1 VLYQY
6 EEYGYF
12 AEFTG
17 FRGVAFQKAESYL
30 KAYRKQAQNVELQF
44 FDADHIAT
52 DEHLYF
58 AVLNA
63 LQAFKAKTNCS
74 KSVAMESMLY
84 ASAQR
89 QISKAIEHIGVKP
102 ESCNLAVVIV
112 AEDEKQVEKQ
122 LKELTEY
129 FGCSPDGNVLQLTE
143 QKIQKIKAAFQVTET
158 ELATQKALQE
168 KALVDLVIE
177 RMALLSTQF

>member
-1 VLYQY
+1 MLCQY
-6 EEYGYF
+6 EEYGRV

-17 FRGVAFQKAESYL
+17 YRGVTFEKAEAYL
-30 KAYRKQAQNVELQF
+30 KSHRKQKSAVELQF
-44 FDADHIAT
+44 FDADLIAT
-52 DEHLYF
+52 QEHLYF

-63 LQAFKAKTNCS
+63 LQSFKSKSSCS

-102 ESCNLAVVIV
+102 GSCNLAIAIV
-112 AEDEKQVEKQ
+112 AEDKKQVEMQ

-129 FGCSPDGNVLQLTE
+129 FRCSPDGTVLQLTE
-143 QKIQKIKAAFQVTET
+143 SKIQKIKAAFQVTET
-158 ELATQKALQE
+158 ELATQKAPQE
-168 KALVDLVIE
+168 KALVDLVVE

>member
-1 VLYQY
+1 MLIQY
-6 EEYGYF
+6 EEYGQF

-17 FRGVAFQKAESYL
+17 FRGASFQKTDAYL
-30 KAYRKQAQNVELQF
+30 KAFRKQAQNVELQF

-63 LQAFKAKTNCS
+63 LQAFKAKTNCA

-84 ASAQR
+84 ASAHR
-89 QISKAIEHIGVKP
+89 QISKAIERIGAKP
-102 ESCNLAVVIV
+102 ASCNLAVAIV
-112 AEDEKQVEKQ
+112 AEDKLAIENQ
-122 LKELTEY
+122 LNTLSAY
-129 FGCSPDGNVLQLTE
+129 FGCAPDGTVLQLTE
-143 QKIQKIKAAFQVTET
+143 SKMLKIKSVFHVTEQ
-158 ELATQKALQE
+158 EMQTQKENAQ

>member
-1 VLYQY
+1 MLYHY
-6 EEYGYF
+6 EEYGRY

-17 FRGVAFQKAESYL
+17 YRGIAFDKVDSYL
-30 KAYRKQAQNVELQF
+30 KAHRKQASAVELQF
-44 FDADHIAT
+44 FDADLIAT
-52 DEHLYF
+52 EEHLYF

-63 LQAFKAKTNCS
+63 LQAFKSKTGCS
-74 KSVAMESMLY
+74 KSVAMETMLY

-102 ESCNLAVVIV
+102 TSCNLAVAIV
-112 AEDEKQVEKQ
+112 AEDEKQVETQ
-122 LKELTEY
+122 LKALTEY
-129 FGCSPDGNVLQLTE
+129 FGCAPDGTVLQLTE
-143 QKIQKIKAAFQVTET
+143 PKTQKIKAAFQVTET
-158 ELATQKALQE
+158 ELKTQKEEVQ